1 MINDALTL
9 TTNNKMPILLKSDES
24 EINELESLRKE
35 LQELKEKFHDY
46 EIQAERAIKV
56 KSEFLA
62 NMSHE
67 IRTPMNGIIGMM
79 HILMDTPLTPEQKK
93 YASLV
98 FSSANAL
105 LSLIN
110 DILDFSKIEA
120 GKLEFEK
127 RNFDLQITMEDIN
140 AMPAIQAKNK
150 GLEFSFIMPPD
161 VPRLLKGDPGRLRQ
175 IMNNLTGNA
184 IKFTE
189 SGGVTIKV
197 SLEDETDTH
206 ARIKFS
212 IDDTGIGIPKDKI
225 SNLFLPFHQ
234 ADASTTRQFGGTGLG
249 LSICKMLVELMNGK
263 IGVESDDLI
272 GSTFWFIIEL
282 EKQQPEDISDIN
294 FNIDVE
300 NMISQPIM
308 THNVLVVGDDL
319 TACRY
324 LQELLTT
331 LNIKNDAAD
340 SIEVAIEKLINGVK
354 LLDLDNDDNENSCKI
369 EENGDFNSKGKTFD
383 VVIVD
388 IQSGSINPESLI
400 KKVKEIDLLKDIKLV
415 LITGTGKK
423 GDAKHFEKLGFSAYI
438 SKPVD
443 SELLND
449 CLRSITSKR
458 TNSCS
463 DFILNSAI
471 VTRYSIAENKKHLKK
486 ILVVE
491 DNETNMIVAKTL
503 LSKLGYH
510 ADEAFNG
517 KEGVDKVR
525 STHYD
530 IIFMDCQMPVMDG
543 FTATQMIREFERAE
557 RFKNNKLSQED
568 EELNSLN
575 RVEGFYSHVPIVA
588 MTANAMKGDR
598 EKCIRAGMNDFISKP
613 VDPESLAQI
622 LKKFFSITP
631 YNQNSF
637 STNSIIHNSTISTPK
652 EILEDVLE
660 KEDFL
665 VDNPNS
671 FEKEDLTDSSK
682 SFDKE
687 ELTDSSKSFDKEE
700 LIDNLKPFDK
710 AAMVERFGGDEESV
724 DLILGAFVEE
734 AAEIVNSLEKAVKAG
749 ESETIRAL
757 SHALKGSSA
766 NVHAS
771 LLKNAA
777 LEMET
782 AAKSGSLSQI
792 DSLSIMDKVK
802 KEFKIFVEFIG
813 YPIA

>member
-1 MINDALTL
+1 MMNDALTL
-9 TTNNKMPILLKSDES
+9 TTNNKMPTLLKSDES

-35 LQELKEKFHDY
+35 LQELKEKFQEH
-46 EIQAERAIKV
+46 EIQSERAIKV

-79 HILMDTPLTPEQKK
+79 HILMDTTLTPEQKK

-140 AMPAIQAKNK
+140 AMPTIQAKNK

-189 SGGVTIKV
+189 SGTVTIKI

-212 IDDTGIGIPKDKI
+212 IDDTGIGIPQDKI
-225 SNLFLPFHQ
+225 ANLFQPFHQ

-263 IGVESDDLI
+263 IGVESDELI

-282 EKQQPEDISDIN
+282 EKQQPEDISDID
-294 FNIDVE
+294 FNIDVQ
-300 NMISQPIM
+300 NMINQPLM
-308 THNVLVVGDDL
+308 THQVLVVGDDL
-319 TACRY
+319 TACRH
-324 LQELLTT
+324 LQELLNL

-340 SIEVAIEKLINGVK
+340 SVEVAIEKITNGIK
-354 LLDLDNDDNENSCKI
+354 FLDLDNDDNENSCKI
-369 EENGDFNSKGKTFD
+369 EEIGDFNGKEKTFD

-400 KKVKEIDLLKDIKLV
+400 KKVKERDLLKNIKLI

-443 SELLND
+443 IELLND
-449 CLRSITSKR
+449 CLKSITSKR
-458 TNSCS
+458 INSCS
-463 DFILNSAI
+463 DLILNNVI

-543 FTATQMIREFERAE
+543 FIATKMIREFER
-557 RFKNNKLSQED
+557 L
-568 EELNSLN
+568 
-575 RVEGFYSHVPIVA
+575 GSHIPIVA

-598 EKCIRAGMNDFISKP
+598 EKCIKAGMDDFISKP
-613 VDPESLAQI
+613 VDPENLAQI
-622 LKKFFSITP
+622 LRKFFSITP
-631 YNQNSF
+631 CSQNLF
-637 STNSIIHNSTISTPK
+637 NTNSIIQSSTISTQTEVLK
-652 EILEDVLE
+652 EGLET
-660 KEDFL
+660 KEDL
-665 VDNPNS
+665 KYGLIDNPNS
-671 FEKEDLTDSSK
+671 FEKEDLQDSSNP
-682 SFDKE
+682 FNKE
-687 ELTDSSKSFDKEE
+687 G
-700 LIDNLKPFDK
+700 LIDNLKPFDRV
-710 AAMVERFGGDEESV
+710 AMVERFGGDEESV
-724 DLILGAFVEE
+724 DLILESFVEE
-734 AAEIVNSLEKAVKAG
+734 ATEIVNSLEQALKVG

-757 SHALKGSSA
+757 SHALKGSAA
-766 NVHAS
+766 NVHAIP
-771 LLKNAA
+771 LKNAA
-777 LEMET
+777 FEMET
-782 AAKSGSLSQI
+782 IAKSGSLNQI
-792 DSLSIMDKVK
+792 DYLSIMDKVK
-802 KEFKIFVEFIG
+802 NEFKIFVEFIA
-813 YPIA
+813 II